1 MSRIESYTVC
11 TNFTKSH
18 RAPKISPSSYDWGM
32 CQTHDKS
39 RGMVIA
45 SARLLSASLR
55 KVFQTSYTPTGL
67 RREDVNHFIKFIK
80 YTLARINLFG
90 LYLRVVNYNINVV
103 ASCIHAL
110 PVLPGFITHKYEP
123 CAKKIYTLL
132 EH

>member
-11 TNFTKSH
+11 TNFIKNH
-18 RAPKISPSSYDWGM
+18 RAPKISSSSHDWEI

-39 RGMVIA
+39 RGIVIA
-45 SARLLSASLR
+45 SARLLSASLL

-67 RREDVNHFIKFIK
+67 RREDVKHFIKFIK
-80 YTLARINLFG
+80 YTVARINLFD

-103 ASCIHAL
+103 AGFIHAL
-110 PVLPGFITHKYEP
+110 PVLPGFITYQHEY
-123 CAKKIYTLL
+123 CAKKIYMLL